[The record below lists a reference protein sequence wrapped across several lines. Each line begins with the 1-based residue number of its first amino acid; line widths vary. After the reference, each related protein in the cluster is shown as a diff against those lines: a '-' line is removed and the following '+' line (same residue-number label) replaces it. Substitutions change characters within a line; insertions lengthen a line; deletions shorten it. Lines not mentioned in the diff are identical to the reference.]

1 MRTTYDVRLQ
11 RVYGHPAPAGGKRVL
26 VDRLWPRGV
35 KKASL
40 ALDLWLRD
48 VGPSDELRRWF
59 GHRAERWPEFQRRYR
74 TELARPPQSGLVDQL
89 VTLARQ
95 GPLTLLFGARD
106 EERNEAVV
114 LRSLIEERLTA
125 RS

>member
-1 MRTTYDVRLQ
+1 MRTTHDVRLQ
-11 RVYGHPAPAGGKRVL
+11 RVYGHPAQAVGKRVL
-26 VDRLWPRGV
+26 VDRLWPRGL
-35 KKASL
+35 KKESL

-48 VGPSDELRRWF
+48 IGPSNELRRWF
-59 GHRAERWPEFQRRYR
+59 GHRPDRWPEFQRRYR
-74 TELARPPQSGLVDQL
+74 TELARPPQRGLVDQL
-89 VTLARQ
+89 VTLAGQ